1 MFEELQ
7 EVIRGEDAQK
17 SGVRYL
23 EYESLEVEVRGKVWK
38 VFGSPVC
45 SVTSGVGLV
54 RVDPHTRQAAAR
66 YSFGAFQ
73 YENEGEAAGACLIP

>member
-1 MFEELQ
+1 MQ
-7 EVIRGEDAQK
+7 AVVRGDDVRK
-17 SGVRYL
+17 SGVHYL

-45 SVTSGVGLV
+45 SIASGFTPDSSTCQG
-54 RVDPHTRQAAAR
+54 AAR

-73 YENEGEAAGACLIP
+73 YEGEDEATGACLVFMMS